1 MRSSFNIPGIYV
13 TSFSSIQY
21 WSNMVLI
28 SPLKTGI
35 WPIRNVHPSRLCI
48 TNLLLNLHK
57 TLNFDEHEPSFEI
70 INVLD
75 QLICTRRQIKF
86 QIFRNSNCK
95 IGFNTT
101 ANKFFYLNNTI
112 GLELL
117 NLNFIRLKK
126 AAKIQFF
133 KYGRT

>member
-1 MRSSFNIPGIYV
+1 MMRIYYTIDPVKWGRVSIYLVFMSPVSSVFNIEV
-13 TSFSSIQY
+13 TWFWY
-21 WSNMVLI
+21 LVWKLA
-28 SPLKTGI
+28 L
-35 WPIRNVHPSRLCI
+35 WPIRNVHPGRLCI

-101 ANKFFYLNNTI
+101 ANKFFYF
-112 GLELL
+112 ELK
-117 NLNFIRLKK
+117 LKPSSGWSYV
-126 AAKIQFF
+126 KIL
-133 KYGRT
+133 